1 MVLPMNKVSITLI
14 VLTYNEEIHLARCLE
29 SAKSLVKNIV
39 VVDSGSTDNTKSI
52 AEKYNASF
60 YVNPWPGN
68 QAAQLNWALDNVSI
82 KSDWILRL
90 DADEYLPD
98 ELVTEIPSTIEKA
111 TDDITGV
118 YLRRRVYFMNK
129 WIRFGGY
136 YPIKILRLWR
146 TGFAYCELREMDE
159 HMVLTRG
166 EAVVCKNDFSEN
178 NLNDISWWISKHND
192 YASREAREFQKQ
204 TQGSREMLDEGFS
217 KSQEKRK
224 RWYKKNL
231 YNRLPLF
238 IRPFLYFFFRYFI
251 LLGFLDGR
259 RGFIWHFLQGLWYRF
274 LVDVKI
280 FQNKNNSL

>member
-1 MVLPMNKVSITLI
+1 MDKASVTLI

-29 SAKSLVKNIV
+29 SATQLVDKIV
-39 VVDSGSTDNTKSI
+39 VVDSGSTDNTKAI
-52 AEKYNASF
+52 AERCKADF

-68 QAAQLNWALDNVSI
+68 QAAQLNWALENLEI
-82 KSDWILRL
+82 RSDWILRL
-90 DADEYLPD
+90 DADEFLNT
-98 ELVTEIPSTIEKA
+98 ELVAEIQQKLAETSEG
-111 TDDITGV
+111 ITGY
-118 YLRRRVYFMNK
+118 YLKRRVYFMNK

-146 TGFAYCELREMDE
+146 KGFAYCELREMDE
-159 HMVLTRG
+159 HMILTRG
-166 EAVVCKNDFSEN
+166 DAAVFKNDFSEN

-192 YASREAREFQKQ
+192 YASREAREFPKNL
-204 TQGSREMLDEGFS
+204 QGSKEMLDEGFS

-238 IRPFLYFFFRYFI
+238 IRPFLYFIFRYFL

-280 FQNKNNSL
+280 FQNKKNST